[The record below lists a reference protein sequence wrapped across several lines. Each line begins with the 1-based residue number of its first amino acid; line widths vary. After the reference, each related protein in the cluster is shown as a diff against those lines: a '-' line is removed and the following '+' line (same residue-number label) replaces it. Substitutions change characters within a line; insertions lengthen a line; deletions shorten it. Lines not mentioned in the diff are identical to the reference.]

1 MAMFFG
7 LDAPTATEAQ
17 KLTIRKL
24 MFRAI
29 IFFVLAV
36 SIWIYDKTSLN
47 YYVFGHAIWHI
58 LAAFGVGHL
67 VTSAAYTQMVCPQDD
82 AGVPE
87 SGEHNEEESK
97 EANVQEELAEPG
109 EPSETT

>member
-1 MAMFFG
+1 M
-7 LDAPTATEAQ
+7 TSNNSR
-17 KLTIRKL
+17 LTFAARLLGI
-24 MFRAI
+24 
-29 IFFVLAV
+29 
-36 SIWIYDKTSLN
+36 SIWIYNKESKN